1 MADGSEK
8 QYDAIS
14 YSYHQAGTL
23 LQFET
28 AAHEQMSVTLPGYVK
43 SVRVL
48 EIDAAVTDPTITVD
62 RDTTAHP
69 CAAVHTGH
77 GTD

>member
-28 AAHEQMSVTLPGYVK
+28 AQHEQMSVLLYYVK
-43 SVRVL
+43 HVRVL
-48 EIDAAVTDPTITVD
+48 EIDAAVTTPTPQDIVF
-62 RDTTAHP
+62 
-69 CAAVHTGH
+69 GH
-77 GTD
+77 GHDTD

>member
-1 MADGSEK
+1 MPRYRLFLTMADGSEK

-28 AAHEQMSVTLPGYVK
+28 AAHEQMSVLLYYVK
-43 SVRVL
+43 NVRVL
-48 EIDAAVTDPTITVD
+48 EIDATTDST
-62 RDTTAHP
+62 
-69 CAAVHTGH
+69 VHTGH
-77 GTD
+77 DTD